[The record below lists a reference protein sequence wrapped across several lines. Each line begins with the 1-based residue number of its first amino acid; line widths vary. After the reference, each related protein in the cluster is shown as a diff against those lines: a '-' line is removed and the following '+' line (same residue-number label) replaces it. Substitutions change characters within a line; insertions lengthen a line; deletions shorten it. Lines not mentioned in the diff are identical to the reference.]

1 MKRVAVI
8 GCGGSGKTT
17 LARELA
23 ARLGI
28 EVVHLDGLY
37 YGPDWSTTPA
47 DEWQAL
53 QRNLVAQPSWIIE
66 GNYASTMPI
75 RVAAA
80 DTIIYLDLP
89 THVCLW
95 SVLRRRLKFRSRSRP
110 DLGVYD
116 RINWQF
122 IRFIWSFR
130 RTRRPHILAL
140 IDEHKQPG
148 ASVVRLTS
156 RRAANEFV
164 CDAATATDRA
174 AA

>member
-1 MKRVAVI
+1 MI

-17 LARELA
+17 FARELGA
-23 ARLGI
+23 EAGI
-28 EVVHLDGLY
+28 DVVHLDGLY
-37 YGPDWSTTPA
+37 YASDWSTKPA
-47 DEWQAL
+47 EEWEVL
-53 QRNLVAQPSWIIE
+53 QRKLVAQSSWIID

-89 THVCLW
+89 TRVCLW
-95 SVLRRRLKFRSRSRP
+95 SVLCRRLQFRGRNRP

-130 RTRRPHILAL
+130 RIRRPHILAL
-140 IDEHKQPG
+140 IDEHKQDD
-148 ASVVRLTS
+148 ATFVRITT
-156 RRAANEFV
+156 RRAAKEFV
-164 CDAATATDRA
+164 RSADTERHAS
-174 AA
+174 